1 MQYRYA
7 KFIATRYLQSAG
19 ELNVTEGK
27 KLKATAS
34 EISQKQK
41 LYVLKNACF
50 WFYAS
55 ASLVFL
61 AS

>member
-1 MQYRYA
+1 M
-7 KFIATRYLQSAG
+7 RYLQPAV
-19 ELNVTEGK
+19 EHNVTEGK

-41 LYVLKNACF
+41 LYISRMNFF

-55 ASLVFL
+55 ASFAFL